1 MLFRSLNPEMTPI
14 EILAPNGDKESVTSA
29 RIYLG
34 SMKYTTEEMEHSA
47 SELSGG
53 QRAKILLLKM
63 ILEGNNVLILDE
75 PTRNFSPLSN
85 PALRTLFKNYKGAII
100 AVSHD
105 RRFLAEIADRT
116 LRLTKDGL
124 IEVS

>member
-1 MLFRSLNPEMTPI
+1 
-14 EILAPNGDKESVTSA
+14 
-29 RIYLG
+29 
-34 SMKYTTEEMEHSA
+34 MEHSA